1 MSSNDS
7 GKNIHN
13 AFAVVY
19 ETYKSVEK
27 LISKC
32 QNELDESKYYM
43 PVKRFLR
50 YSSDRSWEGWIYWSF
65 ILLYQRHEDGQIM
78 KNNWING
85 PVYVVEINLDAD
97 TCEEPELIVAK
108 FDFGDISD
116 WSEGCSPSSHS
127 IFYNPIHEVRFFD
140 STEDGEYEIVFPKV
154 GYEERVETGYWGLK
168 KLVCCSIPLVEVNK
182 SNYQEKIF
190 GTIEKLSK
198 FQL

>member
-32 QNELDESKYYM
+32 QNELDVSKYYM
-43 PVKRFLR
+43 PVKKFLR
-50 YSSDRSWEGWIYWSF
+50 YNSDRSWEGWIYWSF
-65 ILLYQRHEDGQIM
+65 ILLYQRYEDGEIM
-78 KNNWING
+78 KNKWING
-85 PVYVVEINLDAD
+85 PLYAVEINLDSD
-97 TCEEPELIVAK
+97 TYNEPQIIVAK
-108 FDFGDISD
+108 FDFGDITD
-116 WSEGCSPSSHS
+116 WSEGCSPSNHS
-127 IFYNPIHEVRFFD
+127 IFYNPIHKVKFFEHKKSVNFEV
-140 STEDGEYEIVFPKV
+140 IVPKE
-154 GYEERVETGYWGLK
+154 GYEERVATEYWGLK
-168 KLVCCSIPLVEVNK
+168 KLACCSIPLVDVNK